1 MGLIEYHE
9 VVDLM
14 KRLDCQLSSEVSRS
28 NEHTFKQ
35 RRDLSQVHPCFR
47 LGTLLDH
54 TEKAHDTRSPSS
66 ITIFI
71 RQSAPKLDQELS
83 RQLRIIGLVALEGDA
98 ERGLATDSMRR

>member
-14 KRLDCQLSSEVSRS
+14 KRLDCQLSFEVSRS
-28 NEHTFKQ
+28 GEHTFKQ

-71 RQSAPKLDQELS
+71 RQSAPELDQELS
-83 RQLRIIGLVALEGDA
+83 RQLRIIGLVALKGDSEG
-98 ERGLATDSMRR
+98 GFATDSMRR